1 MTKRAVFL
9 DRDGTINVDVG
20 YPRSYDQIEIY
31 PYSYDAVGK
40 IQAAGFLAVI
50 TTNQSGIGRGLLTED
65 ELREIHRKMAAAFA
79 SRGIRLDGIYYCPHY
94 DRSDIPAFRQ
104 NCACRKPGTGMAL
117 RAAEDLG
124 IDLSRSYVIG
134 DKVEDVL
141 FGLNIGAKP
150 VLVRT
155 GFGRAAEQSLREKGF
170 RPAAVAENLLEA
182 VDWILQCAPAEH
194 DPV

>member
-31 PYSYDAVGK
+31 PYSYDAVRK

-50 TTNQSGIGRGLLTED
+50 TTNQSGIGRGLLTEND
-65 ELREIHRKMAAAFA
+65 LREIHRKMATAFA
-79 SRGIRLDGIYYCPHY
+79 SQGIHLDGIYYCPHY
-94 DRSDIPAFRQ
+94 DQSDIPAFRQ

-117 RAAEDLG
+117 RAAEDLD

-134 DKVEDVL
+134 DKVEDIL
-141 FGLNIGAKP
+141 FGLNIGAEP

-155 GFGRAAEQSLREKGF
+155 GFGRAAEQRLREKGI

-182 VDWILQCAPAEH
+182 VGWILHSSPERK
-194 DPV
+194 